1 MTTAIQPLRPAA
13 TDAPLQQL
21 LMRFTGALNRRR
33 AYAATHPMVVAA
45 EDQFHESVSGVLA
58 ARSVLSIGV
67 AKTELLI
74 DGEPYVTRSSYAR
87 ELATRLHRRGVGA
100 ITIQAG
106 VPIEQLR
113 ETLGW
118 LASESAT
125 DDAAAN
131 DRAPVLSGITIT
143 RVAYDQLGLG
153 DAERAAGYAADH
165 LWRSLAQIAH
175 DESGADGTADGAPGH
190 RTDDAP
196 DASDPADVLAR
207 LRDSIRSGAVARRT
221 ATALQDLTAQGVAA
235 SPTGRAQIGEQLQR
249 ALVSLGDEAFVPI
262 VLALGERTAQQRF
275 VSQLVDVLPP
285 AAIAPCVQRAGLA
298 QERPVSSQG
307 MQLLSKL
314 ASLVAQ
320 GQGAGA
326 DAALRSAAQA
336 FVMAWTPEDSGAS
349 EPVAALDRIAL
360 HERTQTGLSRAS
372 AAHGTMQESSRLV
385 QLALEIDLA
394 GDDAEAAAEALV
406 AAGVGS
412 DLLRWT
418 EDFGDSTSAVRLRRV
433 ATSEKAI
440 RQLLLTEPVDRLQA
454 RALLEHLDESSAGA
468 LIDVLEGAEARGT
481 RMIVRQRLSEFGAAI
496 TPILIARL
504 DQAPWYLVRN
514 ILTLLHEIAVAQTG
528 FAAGMESLARLL
540 DHPQVQVRTEAFRL
554 LMFDARGRDAAIR
567 RALRDES
574 ERIVVL
580 ALQALTEPQDDR
592 ATLSQALVNQLME
605 MVDAGR
611 QSDTV
616 RARMVRALALTESE
630 RVRDWLIGLVVKKSR
645 VLRRTTLAEPTL
657 AAVAATQVLARV
669 YSNDP
674 VAIPI
679 ITLARKDG
687 IDRRW
692 QPREQGGG
700 GEVAT

>member
-1 MTTAIQPLRPAA
+1 M
-13 TDAPLQQL
+13 
-21 LMRFTGALNRRR
+21 
-33 AYAATHPMVVAA
+33 
-45 EDQFHESVSGVLA
+45 
-58 ARSVLSIGV
+58 
-67 AKTELLI
+67 
-74 DGEPYVTRSSYAR
+74 
-87 ELATRLHRRGVGA
+87 
-100 ITIQAG
+100 
-106 VPIEQLR
+106 
-113 ETLGW
+113 
-118 LASESAT
+118 
-125 DDAAAN
+125 
-131 DRAPVLSGITIT
+131 
-143 RVAYDQLGLG
+143 
-153 DAERAAGYAADH
+153 
-165 LWRSLAQIAH
+165 
-175 DESGADGTADGAPGH
+175 
-190 RTDDAP
+190 
-196 DASDPADVLAR
+196 
-207 LRDSIRSGAVARRT
+207 
-221 ATALQDLTAQGVAA
+221 
-235 SPTGRAQIGEQLQR
+235 
-249 ALVSLGDEAFVPI
+249 
-262 VLALGERTAQQRF
+262 
-275 VSQLVDVLPP
+275 
-285 AAIAPCVQRAGLA
+285 
-298 QERPVSSQG
+298 
-307 MQLLSKL
+307 
-314 ASLVAQ
+314 
-320 GQGAGA
+320 
-326 DAALRSAAQA
+326 
-336 FVMAWTPEDSGAS
+336 
-349 EPVAALDRIAL
+349 
-360 HERTQTGLSRAS
+360 
-372 AAHGTMQESSRLV
+372 
-385 QLALEIDLA
+385 
-394 GDDAEAAAEALV
+394 
-406 AAGVGS
+406 
-412 DLLRWT
+412 
-418 EDFGDSTSAVRLRRV
+418 
-433 ATSEKAI
+433 
-440 RQLLLTEPVDRLQA
+440 
-454 RALLEHLDESSAGA
+454 
-468 LIDVLEGAEARGT
+468 IDVLEGAEARGT

-514 ILTLLHEIAVAQTG
+514 ILTLLHEIAVVQTG

-679 ITLARKDG
+679 IALARKDG